1 MLKQII
7 VTFITIPLRAF
18 FLWFFTGLEFDQL
31 EIIKAILI
39 TSFLIVLVLIFN
51 LIQVENNTLLFIHS
65 FLNGWYFQ
73 AMVIYV
79 ALLKFYEF
87 AWTTRF
93 LITIFWM
100 AAQIPINIFQMKLYG
115 WLF

>member
-1 MLKQII
+1 MIKQII
-7 VTFITIPLRAF
+7 VTLITLPFRAF
-18 FLWFFTGLEFDQL
+18 FLWFFTGLEFDRGK
-31 EIIKAILI
+31 IIKAVFV
-39 TSFLIVLVLIFN
+39 TSFLLIIVLICN
-51 LIQVENNTLLFIHS
+51 LIKVENQTILFIHT
-65 FLNGWYFQ
+65 FLNSWYFQ
-73 AMVIYV
+73 AMVIYI